1 IKKILY
7 QNSPTQSQC
16 GIRVKVFEDIKNLIQ
31 NILFHKFWKTVKTRF
46 MAMKVFGLPTVLIIF
61 TLCIAADSYAIR
73 DSNGADLMSK
83 GEALSIPEISRPKR
97 AMPFSMNN
105 GLRSLA
111 RMLFTQ
117 QQRRSWKAPSLA
129 SINHAKL
136 FRLGKRSQ
144 IIDQKSTNENDRY
157 YGIGETRN
165 DVGGDDPIQNGYQSE
180 NEMGFDKRQ
189 RLSVNGAMATFAE
202 MLAASGQQRLREELE
217 SNKQRLL
224 GLGK

>member
-1 IKKILY
+1 
-7 QNSPTQSQC
+7 
-16 GIRVKVFEDIKNLIQ
+16 
-31 NILFHKFWKTVKTRF
+31 
-46 MAMKVFGLPTVLIIF
+46 MKVFGLPTVLIIF
-61 TLCIAADSYAIR
+61 SLCIAADSYAIR
-73 DSNGADLMSK
+73 DFNGANLMGKS
-83 GEALSIPEISRPKR
+83 EALSIPEISRLKR
-97 AMPFSMNN
+97 AIPFSMNN

-117 QQRRSWKAPSLA
+117 QQRRSWKAPSAA

-136 FRLGKRSQ
+136 YRLGKRSQ
-144 IIDQKSTNENDRY
+144 LIDQKSTNENDGY
-157 YGIGETRN
+157 YGIGKTGN
-165 DVGGDDPIQNGYQSE
+165 DVGLDDPIQNGYESA
-180 NEMGFDKRQ
+180 NEIGFQKRQ